1 MSTLPYLQEP
11 HGERHSHFD
20 IRIEMT
26 LKPSGSEPTVIARTN
41 TSHLLFSF
49 RQMLAHHTVTGC
61 AMNVGDLIASGT
73 ISGPTSDEMGSLLE
87 MTENGRKPITLSSSQ
102 AKRTFLEDGDEVVI
116 TGMAG
121 EEGSFVGFGDCAGV
135 ILPAIQEPLGK

>member
-1 MSTLPYLQEP
+1 
-11 HGERHSHFD
+11 
-20 IRIEMT
+20 
-26 LKPSGSEPTVIARTN
+26 
-41 TSHLLFSF
+41 
-49 RQMLAHHTVTGC
+49 
-61 AMNVGDLIASGT
+61 MNVGDLIASGT